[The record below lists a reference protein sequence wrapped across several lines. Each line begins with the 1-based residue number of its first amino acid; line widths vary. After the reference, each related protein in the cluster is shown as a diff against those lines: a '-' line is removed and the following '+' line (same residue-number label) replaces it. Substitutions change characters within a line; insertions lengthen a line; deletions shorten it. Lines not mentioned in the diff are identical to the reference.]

1 MTKAKRESGSHR
13 GFYICTFCAVAA
25 LGLVLAACGGGSADS
40 ASAPAAASG
49 LGSTPGLGATAAPG
63 AAPTSTNSLASS
75 SSGKT
80 SSTGASIPMSATAKA
95 VTINWTP
102 PTENM
107 DGTTLTDL
115 AGYDILYG
123 TASGYYTQKISV
135 PNPGIAAYVV
145 DDLAPGTYYFSV
157 AAVNSSGTE
166 SPISA
171 EVRATVN

>member
-1 MTKAKRESGSHR
+1 MT
-13 GFYICTFCAVAA
+13 
-25 LGLVLAACGGGSADS
+25 
-40 ASAPAAASG
+40 AAA
-49 LGSTPGLGATAAPG
+49 
-63 AAPTSTNSLASS
+63 
-75 SSGKT
+75 
-80 SSTGASIPMSATAKA
+80 KA
-95 VTINWTP
+95 ITINWTP

-135 PNPGIAAYVV
+135 TNPGLATYVV
-145 DDLAPGTYYFSV
+145 DDLSPGTYYFSV